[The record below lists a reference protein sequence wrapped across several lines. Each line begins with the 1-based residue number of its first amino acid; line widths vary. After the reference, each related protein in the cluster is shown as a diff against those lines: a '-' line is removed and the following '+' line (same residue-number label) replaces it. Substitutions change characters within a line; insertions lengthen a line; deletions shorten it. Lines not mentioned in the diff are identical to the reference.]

1 MYQCKEAIKNVMLS
15 EKNKHT
21 EKGFTQF
28 DKNSKHNRVI
38 LFMDIFNEYMK
49 TKTATV

>member
-15 EKNKHT
+15 EKKHVA
-21 EKGFTQF
+21 KGFTQF

-49 TKTATV
+49 TKTATL